1 MDNLLPHYEHEVG
14 LLLRGVAEFA
24 RDYPKIGARLGI
36 THGQSDLHVDR
47 MIQTFGLLA
56 ARIDAR
62 LEDAVPEFT
71 ESLLEMVYPQY
82 LRTVPACAI
91 AQFDPSNLF
100 GQLTVPFTMQRGTAL
115 DANATA
121 CRFQTVY
128 DVTLSPLRVHSARF
142 GPATMA
148 PAAVRLAANVSAI
161 VSVTFASATPT
172 ETFNEAIPSG
182 KIRVHLAGSRAR
194 VAALADA
201 LLLRTASAYV
211 EVDQGGRWLALAKVP
226 IEAVGFDEDER
237 LLPKESANTLDAFDT
252 LIESFAFPEKFDF
265 VDIDLGRIR
274 RAARAP
280 QARQLSLHLAIRDA
294 PGDSL
299 AAQALSDLDATS
311 FKLFCT
317 PVINLFRRDAT
328 PIQLRA
334 IDRAY
339 PVTPEPLETGTPL
352 DVYSI
357 DAVHL
362 GDQTQSEQEKGAPSS
377 TAASQTTVL
386 PYRTF
391 NHGRQPGP
399 ADVYWTAF
407 RDPYAAAG
415 NARAPLLLSL
425 IGLDGDG
432 TQVKSPQIV
441 VEVTATNGELP
452 SRLPIG
458 APDSD
463 LVHEGAAL
471 ACPIRLLTQPTLPC
485 SHAHEHAALWRV
497 VAGLTLHPF
506 DLTQPGLKAFKE
518 LLRLHAPRTNTVAQ
532 RTTDAIVG
540 LDYQPAMKWMSLD
553 GQFPSSVR
561 GIEIVVSLE
570 ESALR
575 DVTLH
580 LLARALDRLFA
591 PYGPTNSYVQLIF
604 RSSRTGQELHR
615 CPARSGAR
623 PVI

>member
-1 MDNLLPHYEHEVG
+1 MDNLLPHYEYEVG
-14 LLLRGVAEFA
+14 LLLRGIAEFA
-24 RDYPKIGARLGI
+24 RRYPKIGARLGI
-36 THGQSDLHVDR
+36 ANGQGDLHVDR
-47 MIQTFGLLA
+47 MIQTFALLA
-56 ARIDAR
+56 ARVDAR
-62 LEDAVPEFT
+62 LEDAYPEFT
-71 ESLLEMVYPQY
+71 ESLLEMLYPQY

-91 AQFDPSNLF
+91 AQFDPANLF
-100 GQLTVPFTMQRGTAL
+100 GQLTVPFVMQRGTAL
-115 DANATA
+115 DANAAA

-142 GPATMA
+142 GPATMV
-148 PAAVRLAANVSAI
+148 PAAVRLPANVSAI
-161 VSVTFASATPT
+161 LSVTFASATPT

-182 KIRVHLAGSRAR
+182 KVRIHIAGSRAR

-201 LLLRTASAYV
+201 LLLRAANAYV
-211 EVDQGGRWLALAKVP
+211 EVDQGGRWMALSKVP
-226 IEAVGFDEDER
+226 IESVGFDEHER
-237 LLPKESANTLDAFDT
+237 LLPKESSNTSDAFDT

-280 QARQLSLHLAIRDA
+280 QARQLTLHLAIRDA
-294 PGDSL
+294 PAESP
-299 AAQALSDLDATS
+299 AAQALGDLDAAS

-317 PVINLFRRDAT
+317 PVVNLFKRDAT
-328 PIQLRA
+328 PIQLTST
-334 IDRAY
+334 DRAY

-362 GDQTQSEQEKGAPSS
+362 GDRPQSEHEKGASSS
-377 TAASQTTVL
+377 TAAPRTTVL

-391 NHGRQPGP
+391 SHGRQPDP
-399 ADVYWTAF
+399 AVTYWTAF

-415 NARAPLLLSL
+415 NARPPLLLSL
-425 IGLDGDG
+425 IGLDGDAA
-432 TQVKSPQIV
+432 QVSPPQIDV
-441 VEVTATNGELP
+441 DVTATNGELP

-485 SHAHEHAALWRV
+485 SHSRGHGALWRV
-497 VAGLTLHPF
+497 VAGLSLHPF
-506 DLTQPGLKAFKE
+506 DLTQTGLKAFKDF
-518 LLRLHAPRTNTVAQ
+518 LRLHAPRTNIVAQ
-532 RTTDAIVG
+532 RSIDAIVG

-553 GQFPSSVR
+553 GQFPSFVR

-580 LLARALDRLFA
+580 LFARTLDRFFA
-591 PYGPTNSYVQLIF
+591 PYAPTNSYVQLIIQA
-604 RSSRTGQELHR
+604 SQTGQELHR
-615 CPARSGAR
+615 CPARSGTQ